1 MRILFV
7 TPHPPSRIRVR
18 SYGFLTQLQR
28 EHDVTLVT
36 QCLTERERTHVEA
49 LRSQGYNVV
58 AVPGS
63 RRISLVQCGLA
74 LFSSTP
80 LQLAYA
86 RSAHV
91 AQVVH
96 DLCTHQH
103 FDIVHVEHIRGLA
116 SLTKM
121 ERSSPPL
128 VWDAVDCISLLWEH
142 AMTAGVSLRVRT
154 IALVEHKR
162 TQRFE
167 AKMQGQVQHVLITSV
182 RDRQAMMGLYHQ
194 YAMNAGNGDTRAEA
208 VSNIS
213 VIPNGVDLEY
223 FHPVQQEPRHFN
235 LVFLG
240 RMSYHA
246 NIATALY
253 LYRQVMPLI
262 WKQRPEAIFTI
273 VGSSPPKIIRR
284 LANDPR
290 VEVTGYVDDIRPFV
304 RSAQVM
310 LCPMAYS
317 VGIQNKVLESMAL
330 GTPVVVSA
338 RVANALNAQP
348 GRDLLIAESAQEFAD
363 AALLLMND
371 AELHAVLSRSGREY
385 VEQYHDWSALTNQ
398 LVSVYQQALVTCKR
412 DSSAFAI
419 AMQTAG
425 RTSQQTI

>member
-36 QCLTERERTHVEA
+36 QCLTEREHTHVEA
-49 LRSQGYNVV
+49 LQNQGYKVV
-58 AVPGS
+58 TVPGS
-63 RRISLVQCGLA
+63 RQLSLLRCGLA

-86 RSAHV
+86 RSARV
-91 AQVVH
+91 AQVVQ
-96 DLCTHQH
+96 DLCTYQH
-103 FDIVHVEHIRGLA
+103 FDVVHVEHMRGLA

-121 ERSSPPL
+121 ARPSPPL
-128 VWDAVDCISLLWEH
+128 VWDSVDCISLLWEH
-142 AMTAGVSLRVRT
+142 AMTAGASRRVRA
-154 IALVEHKR
+154 IAVVEHKR

-167 AKMQGQVQHVLITSV
+167 ARMQDQIQHILITSE
-182 RDRQAMMGLYHQ
+182 RDRQAMMDLYHQ
-194 YAMNAGNGDTRAEA
+194 HAAQSGNRDAEP
-208 VSNIS
+208 VTGSNIS

-223 FHPVQQEPRHFN
+223 FHPLQQERRRFN

-253 LYRQVMPLI
+253 LYHQVMPLI
-262 WKQRPEAIFTI
+262 WKHQAEAIFTI
-273 VGSSPPKIIRR
+273 VGSSPPKVIQC

-330 GTPVVVSA
+330 GTPVIVSPK
-338 RVANALNAQP
+338 VADALNARP

-363 AALLLMND
+363 SALLLMND
-371 AELHAVLSRSGREY
+371 ADLHMTLSRSGREY
-385 VEQYHDWSALTNQ
+385 VEEHHDWSTLTHQ
-398 LVSVYQQALVTCKR
+398 LVAVYQQALVTSER
-412 DSSAFAI
+412 DSSTFAI
-419 AMQTAG
+419 AVHSAG
-425 RTSQQTI
+425 RTSQQVV

>member
-1 MRILFV
+1 
-7 TPHPPSRIRVR
+7 
-18 SYGFLTQLQR
+18 
-28 EHDVTLVT
+28 
-36 QCLTERERTHVEA
+36 
-49 LRSQGYNVV
+49 
-58 AVPGS
+58 
-63 RRISLVQCGLA
+63 
-74 LFSSTP
+74 
-80 LQLAYA
+80 
-86 RSAHV
+86 
-91 AQVVH
+91 
-96 DLCTHQH
+96 
-103 FDIVHVEHIRGLA
+103 
-116 SLTKM
+116 M

-128 VWDAVDCISLLWEH
+128 VWDAVDFISLLWEH

-182 RDRQAMMGLYHQ
+182 RDRQAMMGLYRQ

-338 RVANALNAQP
+338 KVAGALNAQP

-363 AALLLMND
+363 AALRLMND

>member
-36 QCLTERERTHVEA
+36 QCLTERERTHVET
-49 LRSQGYNVV
+49 LRSQGYKVV
-58 AVPGS
+58 TVHGS
-63 RRISLVQCGLA
+63 RRLSLLRCGLA

-86 RSAHV
+86 RSAHF
-91 AQVVH
+91 AGVVQ
-96 DLCTHQH
+96 DLCAHQH
-103 FDIVHVEHIRGLA
+103 FDVMHVEHIRGLA

-121 ERSSPPL
+121 ARSAPPL
-128 VWDAVDCISLLWEH
+128 IWDTVDCISLLWEH
-142 AMTAGVSLRVRT
+142 AMTVGSSLRVRA
-154 IALVEHKR
+154 IALIEHKR

-167 AKMQGQVQHVLITSV
+167 AKMQGQVQHILITSEH
-182 RDRQAMMGLYHQ
+182 DRQAMMDLYHQ
-194 YAMNAGNGDTRAEA
+194 YAANTGNRDARAEA
-208 VSNIS
+208 VSSIS

-223 FHPVQQEPRHFN
+223 FHPEQQERRRFN

-262 WKQRPEAIFTI
+262 WKQRPEAILTI
-273 VGSSPPKIIRR
+273 VGSSPPKVIQR
-284 LANDPR
+284 LANNPR
-290 VEVTGYVDDIRPFV
+290 VEVTGYVEDVRPFV

-330 GTPVVVSA
+330 GTPVVVST
-338 RVANALNAQP
+338 RVANALNARA
-348 GRDLLIAESAQEFAD
+348 GRDLLIAESAQDFAD
-363 AALLLMND
+363 AALLLMKD
-371 AELHAVLSRSGREY
+371 AKLHATLSKSGREY
-385 VEQYHDWSALTNQ
+385 VEQQHDWSTLTDQ
-398 LVSVYQQALVTCKR
+398 LVAVYQQALATCER
-412 DSSAFAI
+412 DSSTFAI
-419 AMQTAG
+419 AMHSSG
-425 RTSQQTI
+425 RTSQQAI